1 MDKFEDVLEDIRR
14 VADDRGYI
22 LNHEIDALVGE
33 DFSPE
38 DIISLYDRLSEEKID
53 YFDSEEKA
61 LLKIEAKKRR
71 EEKEETKN
79 EELLKA
85 VIRYDDPVRMYLRE
99 MGKVPLLDREGEV

>member
-14 VADDRGYI
+14 VVEDRGYI

-38 DIISLYDRLSEEKID
+38 DIVSLYDRLSEEKID
-53 YFDSEEKA
+53 YFDTEEKA

-71 EEKEETKN
+71 EEKGGG
-79 EELLKA
+79 A
-85 VIRYDDPVRMYLRE
+85 VE
-99 MGKVPLLDREGEV
+99 NAQC